1 MFISDKCAACDTAT
15 TMPADQELSSVLQR
29 RQSINDALDEGKEI
43 KPKLKVNVFAEF
55 SRAELRQFEQTFK
68 KFDLGGDGFLDLLEM
83 KLMMER
89 LGAPQTHLGLKKMI
103 SEVDED
109 QDGKISFKEF
119 LMIYRKARAGELTE
133 ESLKRLAVLTEINVE
148 EVGVYGAKE
157 FFEAKI
163 EQLRRG
169 SQFED
174 EIRREKER
182 KQREE
187 EERERR
193 RIDFKEKAAMFQNGG
208 PRMVAVNN
216 NNN

>member
-1 MFISDKCAACDTAT
+1 MRFSLTSICIIAT
-15 TMPADQELSSVLQR
+15 
-29 RQSINDALDEGKEI
+29 SII
-43 KPKLKVNVFAEF
+43 
-55 SRAELRQFEQTFK
+55 
-68 KFDLGGDGFLDLLEM
+68 FLF
-83 KLMMER
+83 
-89 LGAPQTHLGLKKMI
+89 Q
-103 SEVDED
+103 
-109 QDGKISFKEF
+109 
-119 LMIYRKARAGELTE
+119 
-133 ESLKRLAVLTEINVE
+133 
-148 EVGVYGAKE
+148 
-157 FFEAKI
+157 I

-193 RIDFKEKAAMFQNGG
+193 RLEFKEKAAMFQNGG